1 LTDLNL
7 SDPGYSYWYGAR
19 SAGRRFMTDQ
29 NDKRDAAIKRV
40 EAKRAF
46 RFHLALYGAVNL
58 LLIVVW
64 AITGAGYF
72 WPMWP
77 ILGWGI
83 GIAFHYWGV
92 YLQKPIT
99 EDEIRRE
106 MDRGG

>member
-1 LTDLNL
+1 MRAIRFVLKATT
-7 SDPGYSYWYGAR
+7 R
-19 SAGRRFMTDQ
+19 ERAGRRFMTDQ
-29 NDKRDAAIKRV
+29 NEKRDAAIKRV

-58 LLIVVW
+58 LLIAIW

-72 WPMWP
+72 WPIWP

-83 GIAFHYWGV
+83 GIAFHYWAV
-92 YLQKPIT
+92 YRQKPIT
-99 EDEIRRE
+99 EDEIRQE

>member
-1 LTDLNL
+1 
-7 SDPGYSYWYGAR
+7 
-19 SAGRRFMTDQ
+19 MTDQ
-29 NDKRDAAIKRV
+29 NEKRDAAIKRV

-58 LLIVVW
+58 LLIAIW

-72 WPMWP
+72 WPIWP

-83 GIAFHYWGV
+83 GIAFHYWAV
-92 YLQKPIT
+92 YRQRPIT